1 MTPGTRFVEN
11 LHKSAPGRKKASLM
25 QRGSEKAG
33 SRRTRGLAVGF
44 LVGSLGGGLHGATNI
59 WDGGEADDLWSSATN
74 WVGDVAPGAADMA
87 LFNETAT
94 GVAGDNVV
102 DQNLTIQ
109 QLTFGALGTIA
120 TAHTTTISGGV
131 TLLVTGDANGAT
143 DSADFNVG
151 HDISLYTG
159 SKTTD
164 VVIAG
169 SGELRIGNPG
179 ENTADMVVG
188 RRGGTGTS
196 NGFIRTTLDMSA
208 LSVFSANLDQMVVSQ
223 PGSDNGANVLATVR
237 LAKTNSIVANTVT
250 VGDSRS
256 SGPSGNNTVRLGQ
269 TNTIQAD
276 SIYIGRKKTNGVLDF
291 DTGLSGPTVT
301 IRNRAGTGAANLY
314 IGHNDSGNTGTTPTS
329 LVDFRGGTVD
339 AQLNELRIG
348 RHDVGAG
355 SGSGELRMGSGTITA
370 SNVFLAHASAT
381 GVSANPQNTK
391 GTITMTGGV
400 FTVYG
405 NVSDLGGNSTINV
418 DAGSMSVGG
427 DFRVDNLR
435 VGVDITNATLAVS
448 GGSVVYTNGSD
459 LIVGRRNVNMTNNF
473 VGTLDLSRAGEF
485 VANVDEFLVGTASGA
500 AGAAGGQPGGRVLL
514 ATNNVI
520 AAREIVIG
528 DSDSV
533 GLGTAQHSVVLGRSN
548 VISVDTLVI
557 GGDKTRTGGGVD
569 ASLAFGAG
577 GGVLHLGSVGDR
589 VTNVFVGRETV
600 GTGGGA
606 GGVLNMTGGVFN
618 AHIDSLVIGS
628 KPNSATGTTRGIVNF
643 SSGTV
648 DVASMILGERTDA
661 GSAGIVQGTFNMF
674 GGTLI
679 AGTIAKGAG
688 NGNNAG
694 DQGDFNWTGGTLS
707 VSNFN
712 FGLVQN
718 NTSAA
723 STLSPGQSVGE
734 TSVNGDFDLI
744 GGRWLIELDS
754 VTMTIDLVNV
764 VGELNLAGV
773 NDVLEIDVLGLSS
786 VASGAYVFA
795 TYGTSNGV
803 FDAEI
808 LDVVLPV
815 GSYIDYAYAGNQIAL
830 VVIPE
835 PDALTLCL
843 MGVGLLGWM
852 WRRGGMT
859 RSADSRRT

>member
-1 MTPGTRFVEN
+1 MV
-11 LHKSAPGRKKASLM
+11 
-25 QRGSEKAG
+25 
-33 SRRTRGLAVGF
+33 LAIGCAA
-44 LVGSLGGGLHGATNI
+44 LGGLSHAATNV
-59 WDGGEADDLWSSATN
+59 WDGESSDDLWSSVTN
-74 WVGDVAPGAADMA
+74 WVGDVAPGSLDMA

-94 GVAGDNVV
+94 GAAGNNSV
-102 DQNLTIQ
+102 DQNFTIQ
-109 QLTFGALGTIA
+109 QLTFGALGAIA

-143 DSADFNVG
+143 DAADFNVA

-159 SKTTD
+159 AKTTE

-169 SGELRIGNPG
+169 SGELRVGNPG
-179 ENTADMVVG
+179 ESTADMVVG
-188 RRGGTGTS
+188 RRGAGGTS
-196 NGFIRTTLDMSA
+196 NGTMRVTLDMSG
-208 LSVFSANLDQMVVSQ
+208 LSAFSANLDQMLVSQ
-223 PGSDNGANVLATVR
+223 AGADNGANVLATVR
-237 LAKTNSIVANTVT
+237 LAKTNSIVANAIT
-250 VGDSRS
+250 VGDSRA

-291 DTGLSGPTVT
+291 DTGLSGPKVT

-329 LVDFRGGTVD
+329 LVDLRGGAVD

-348 RHDVGAG
+348 RHDLGAG
-355 SGSGELRMGSGTITA
+355 SGSGELRMGAGTITA
-370 SNVFLAHASAT
+370 SNVFLAHASAA
-381 GVSANPQNTK
+381 GVSSNPTNTR

-405 NVSDLGGNSTINV
+405 DVSDLGGTSTINV

-427 DFRVDNLR
+427 NLRVDNLR
-435 VGVDITNATLAVS
+435 VAVDITNATLTVS

-473 VGTLDLSRAGEF
+473 LGVLDMSGAGEF
-485 VANVDEFLVGTASGA
+485 VANVDELLVGTASGG
-500 AGAAGGQPGGRVLL
+500 AGSAGGQPGGRVLL

-520 AAREIVIG
+520 TAREIVIG

-533 GLGTAQHSVVLGRSN
+533 GLGTAEHSVVLGRSN
-548 VISVDTLVI
+548 VISVDTLVV
-557 GGDKTRTGGGVD
+557 GGDKTRTGGSVD
-569 ASLAFGAG
+569 ASLAFGSG
-577 GGVLHLGSVGDR
+577 GGVLYLGSASDR

-606 GGVLNMTGGVFN
+606 GGVLNMTGGVLN
-618 AHIDSLVIGS
+618 AYIDSLVIGS

-648 DVASMILGERTDA
+648 DVASIVLGERTDA

-674 GGTLI
+674 GGELI

-688 NGNNAG
+688 NGSNAS
-694 DQGDFNWTGGTLS
+694 DLASFNWTGGTLS

-712 FGLVQN
+712 FNLVQN
-718 NTSAA
+718 NTTAA
-723 STLSPGQSVGE
+723 STLSPGQSVG
-734 TSVNGDFDLI
+734 TTTVNGDYDLI
-744 GGRWLIELDS
+744 GGRWLIELDPN
-754 VTMTIDLVNV
+754 TMTIDLVNV
-764 VGELNLAGV
+764 AGELDLSGLG
-773 NDVLEIDVLGLSS
+773 DVLEIDVLGPS
-786 VASGAYVFA
+786 VALGAYVFA

-803 FDAEI
+803 FNSEI
-808 LDVVLPV
+808 LDAVLPV
-815 GSYIDYAYAGNQIAL
+815 GSYIDYAYGGNQFAL

-835 PDALTLCL
+835 PSAWVLHLIGL
-843 MGVGLLGWM
+843 GLLGLA
-852 WRRGGMT
+852 WRR
-859 RSADSRRT
+859 RAPHDPQRP